1 MKQEISVSKAISRG
15 HLIVN
20 VPVFISMFGIPALAL
35 YLSHKNLIPNWGIG
49 VSFIIGF
56 VTAWLVWSF
65 MITKWRIWAFEN
77 VRNVH
82 ELKKRA
88 IAEKLIW
95 KDGNIF
101 EKTEIKSAEQK
112 QKLKILKNKFD
123 KKDVFKEDFSIPKSK
138 KIYYSKKVNLINMFV
153 MLACSFF
160 GVYLVIYSDSYL
172 IGSLFILFGIYSAYE
187 YYKKSTITKPQ
198 IKINDK
204 GIETINVNFKNW
216 KEIKNEEVIYIS
228 NGKNSKAHLNF
239 DFSEGYESLKIDD
252 FDITPKEIENLLRTY
267 RIRHEKNYS

>member
-239 DFSEGYESLKIDD
+239 DFNEGYESLKIDD